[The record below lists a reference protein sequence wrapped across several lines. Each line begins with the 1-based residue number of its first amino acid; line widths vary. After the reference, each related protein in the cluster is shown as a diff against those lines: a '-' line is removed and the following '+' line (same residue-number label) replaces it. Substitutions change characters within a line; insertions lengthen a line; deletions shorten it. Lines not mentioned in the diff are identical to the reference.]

1 MRTEWRV
8 GYCRES
14 VSVTL
19 VPLLDRLSVRA
30 EQPPKEPTIRSLG
43 VLHRI
48 FIERGNGA
56 GGSIEFRK
64 SACLR
69 AIIRSL
75 IDAGTFD
82 EGIDLTCPA
91 LKRTVWA
98 LREEFV

>member
-1 MRTEWRV
+1 MD
-8 GYCRES
+8 YCREN

-19 VPLLDRLSVRA
+19 VPFLDRLSVRA
-30 EQPPKEPTIRSLG
+30 EQPPKEPTGRSLG

-48 FIERGNGA
+48 FIESDNGA

-98 LREEFV
+98 LRKEFV